1 MERFDITFTG
11 HVCFDE
17 IVPYGGKRYVA
28 PGSAVLQGAMAAA
41 RIGKRVAVI
50 TRMAKKDEPILEMLK
65 ENGVTCFL
73 LEAPETSWM
82 YVGHP
87 SANVD
92 EREMILKYSAGAFRI
107 GEFPEI
113 KTGSLHLAGISNREF
128 TVDFI
133 RGLHSRGYNLSVDL
147 QSFVRQA
154 DPVSGKVV
162 YGDDERKQEIV
173 SLMQKVKLDVVE
185 AGILTGTTDLE
196 EASWIIGSW
205 GCPEVV
211 ITRADGVL
219 ANINGQ
225 VLWEP
230 FTNRSVAGRTGRGD
244 TSFAGYL
251 SSRLD
256 HEPEW
261 SLKFAASLVSLKME
275 KAGPFTGSL
284 DQVLERMKLDR
295 RL

>member
-1 MERFDITFTG
+1 MDKFDVTFTG

-17 IVPYGGKRYVA
+17 IVPFEGEGYVT

-41 RIGKRVAVI
+41 RVGKRVAVV
-50 TRMAKKDEPILEMLK
+50 TRMAKKDEAILDLLK
-65 ENGVTCFL
+65 ESQVTCFL
-73 LEAPETSWM
+73 LEAEETSWI

-107 GEFPEI
+107 EEFPGIE
-113 KTGSLHLAGISNREF
+113 TGNLHLAGISDREF
-128 TVDFI
+128 TLDFI
-133 RGLHSRGYNLSVDL
+133 RGLHDWGYSLSVDL

-162 YGDDERKQEIV
+162 FGDDERKQEIV

-196 EASWIIGSW
+196 EASRIIAGW

-211 ITRADGVL
+211 ITQSDGVL
-219 ANINGQ
+219 ANTDGQ
-225 VLWEP
+225 ILWEP

-244 TSFAGYL
+244 TTFAGYL
-251 SSRLD
+251 SARLD
-256 HEPEW
+256 HDPEW

-275 KAGPFTGSL
+275 KAGPFTGTKG
-284 DQVLERMKLDR
+284 QVLERMKLDER
-295 RL
+295 N